1 VLKTYE
7 YDAKQ
12 SVGLYRPGAYDS
24 YIVNSY
30 PDRSHYLALRIY
42 YWPAKET
49 LNPILLIQLDSMI
62 KAKHLRKK
70 YGDKVAVNDVSFQVQ
85 TGKVT
90 GFLGPNGAGKSTTM
104 RMMLGL
110 SSGDGITLYDGKQ
123 LQDYSK
129 PSELVGVLLEAKA
142 FHPTR
147 SARNH
152 LKILA
157 TQGGVPLK
165 RVDEVLDI
173 VGLKTEAK
181 QGPGKFSL
189 GMSQRLGL
197 AAALLASPKYLLLDE
212 PANGLDPEGIVWLRN
227 FLKSYTDNEHGVFVS
242 SHLLSEMS
250 QLADNVV
257 VIGRG
262 KLLADTSIK
271 EFIDSNV
278 GNYVFIRV
286 DNLDK
291 LIKLLDEK
299 RITYKKKSG
308 GLELTQTKTDAIGKL
323 AFEAKVTVL
332 ELTKKSASLEEAFLE
347 VTAGSEEYQG
357 QETF

>member
-1 VLKTYE
+1 
-7 YDAKQ
+7 
-12 SVGLYRPGAYDS
+12 
-24 YIVNSY
+24 
-30 PDRSHYLALRIY
+30 
-42 YWPAKET
+42 
-49 LNPILLIQLDSMI
+49 MI
-62 KAKHLRKK
+62 KVEHLIKK
-70 YGDKVAVNDVSFQVQ
+70 FGGKTAVNDISFEVQ

-110 SSGDGITLYDGKQ
+110 TNGAGETLYSDKP
-123 LQDYSK
+123 LHAYK
-129 PSELVGVLLEAKA
+129 RPSEIVGILLEAKA

-147 SARNH
+147 SARQH

-157 TQGGVPLK
+157 TAGSTPLS

-181 QGPGKFSL
+181 KGPGKFSL

-212 PANGLDPEGIVWLRN
+212 PANGLDPEGIVWLRE
-227 FLKSYTDNEHGVFVS
+227 FLQSYAKDNHGVFIS

-262 KLLADTSIK
+262 KLLADTSMK
-271 EFIDSNV
+271 NFIAGNV
-278 GNYVFIRV
+278 STSVFIRLAS
-286 DNLDK
+286 DSSSF
-291 LIKLLDEK
+291 IKALEERK
-299 RITYKKKSG
+299 VSYKKEKNG
-308 GLELTQTKTDAIGKL
+308 FDLHNVKTDEVGKL
-323 AFEAKVTVL
+323 AFDLKIPVL
-332 ELTKKSASLEEAFLE
+332 ELTTRSASLEEAFLE
-347 VTAGSEEYQG
+347 VTAGTEEYHAR
-357 QETF
+357 EAKK